1 MWEPWGDG
9 SGRLDSMVEGRLEA
23 ANIFPPAFSSWGDL
37 ARSRAS
43 PHLQA
48 AQVGTAAESF
58 FSTGSSLP
66 ALLGFLMTLGPFP
79 QLQNGRQVFF
89 PLYIWSTESGCCLYL
104 ETLLSLSSLFFIDLP
119 ALSPANSYPLFKF
132 QLRCH
137 FQVREV
143 FLHPKSRF
151 RALSSAP
158 AGGCAHL
165 CCRKHSSCSVVIV

>member
-9 SGRLDSMVEGRLEA
+9 SGRLDSMVEGQPEA

-89 PLYIWSTESGCCLYL
+89 PLYMWSTESGCCLYL
-104 ETLLSLSSLFFIDLP
+104 ETLLSLSSLFFIDRSSSRAHRQQWASTRRHGSERVFGWFQTTIKLTLNLQVFP
-119 ALSPANSYPLFKF
+119 A
-132 QLRCH
+132 
-137 FQVREV
+137 E
-143 FLHPKSRF
+143 
-151 RALSSAP
+151 AP
-158 AGGCAHL
+158 DITEQ
-165 CCRKHSSCSVVIV
+165 K